1 MYTWSVL
8 ILNIFRYKLLGK
20 LNSSQNQTCHKKT
33 SKKCILFLTLVLFL
47 ISAGYAVNLHFN
59 NSSTSKNI
67 IIHVLDVLT
76 KYAAFMIS
84 TLLNIITIF
93 GVYKVRSGRI
103 NSIRPSS
110 RPSAWHDAQRSSILL
125 RQFMLALIFQI
136 VFYVI
141 PCILLHVSQFI
152 TQKELHYIV
161 EMTLVL
167 LTPCAFGILAKP
179 RRGFLLE
186 FLCLRKSSEHAI
198 PKLTDERNTPQGRT
212 ESTIQRDNR
221 TKTVP
226 DSSINFCHSNELPM
240 NVTSILTDTKIQE
253 KDIKTD
259 FEKHSPSR
267 QYFTDLTIK
276 NGTPKTYSIQRYI
289 KPKKSTE
296 MSNISC
302 ESDTSVFGSFSD
314 ICSTIQRPI
323 SRQGR
328 QECFIEINQQTG
340 RSISTIIQRKTTIT
354 TLLQRDTSVS
364 DVLSIM

>member
-8 ILNIFRYKLLGK
+8 ILNVFRYKLLGK
-20 LNSSQNQTCHKKT
+20 LNSTQDQTCHKKT
-33 SKKCILFLTLVLFL
+33 SKKCILFLTLVLSL
-47 ISAGYAVNLHFN
+47 ISAGYAVNLHLN
-59 NSSTSKNI
+59 KSLSSKNI
-67 IIHVLDVLT
+67 IFRVLDVLA
-76 KYAAFMIS
+76 KDAAFMIS
-84 TLLNIITIF
+84 TLLNIITIA

-103 NSIRPSS
+103 NSIRPST

-141 PCILLHVSQFI
+141 PCILLNVSEFI
-152 TQKELHYIV
+152 THKELHYIG

-167 LTPCAFGILAKP
+167 LTPCAFGILAEP

-186 FLCLRKSSEHAI
+186 FLCLIKSSEHDV
-198 PKLTDERNTPQGRT
+198 PKLTAERNNTQGRT

-221 TKTVP
+221 TKNVP
-226 DSSINFCHSNELPM
+226 DSSINLPHSNELPM
-240 NVTSILTDTKIQE
+240 NVTSIGTDTKIQE

-289 KPKKSTE
+289 KPKKSTD
-296 MSNISC
+296 ISIISG

-328 QECFIEINQQTG
+328 QDCFIEINQRRG
-340 RSISTIIQRKTTIT
+340 RSISTIIQRKTPIT
-354 TLLQRDTSVS
+354 TLMQRDSSIS